1 MSSQLKESS
10 CQNFSTM
17 VQSLEQLVSSPEEVY
32 WIGRG
37 LASLLHTGLQDTRSM
52 YECLANL
59 LGEEAGLLAHLETIG
74 AVRCA
79 EYQCLWERA
88 FAGVFQPS
96 VLARLWDKVIG
107 GSIKILVYVLACSLF
122 KYVQTKQMCKF
133 LNYAKLYWI

>member
-1 MSSQLKESS
+1 
-10 CQNFSTM
+10 M

-32 WIGRG
+32 WIGSG

-133 LNYAKLYWI
+133 LNYAKLYWIYIPIVNAIHSL